1 MASDTT
7 RGKRPND
14 PVLNRAQMR
23 GLLKGYLID
32 ETQGLNVSSA
42 PTINETLREGKMARD
57 RQRVSGTDRRSR

>member
-1 MASDTT
+1 
-7 RGKRPND
+7 
-14 PVLNRAQMR
+14 MR

-57 RQRVSGTDRRSR
+57 RQRVSGTDRRFR